1 MEKKKK
7 PQGDKTLN
15 PILDNPAAINHNNMD
30 KKVADVKKVD
40 GSVNNQVKNQNVHF
54 GSKQPSKFFKPFEKI
69 TEPIKKQYDKF
80 TDLIASGIVKLL
92 ESKPIEAIVKKS
104 GDNEHFMGNKSKDKT
119 GYLYTHLTALTSVI
133 LSGFYMKKTLENKN
147 LDEKKRRVLAIN
159 QGLVTGVSTATA
171 YTLDIWLDKRYGE
184 FTKKF
189 EKINKGESKLAH
201 YSSGLKMLKTAV
213 IFGTIYRFIAP
224 VFVTPIANHIG
235 NKIED
240 KEVLKAKAKAKAAQA
255 QNAQVAAA

>member
-1 MEKKKK
+1 MQVSNIA
-7 PQGDKTLN
+7 PQYY
-15 PILDNPAAINHNNMD
+15 
-30 KKVADVKKVD
+30 
-40 GSVNNQVKNQNVHF
+40 NQVKNQNVNF
-54 GSKQPSKFFKPFEKI
+54 GSENPSKFFKPLEKV
-69 TEPIKKQYDKF
+69 TNPIKNQYDKL

-92 ESKPIEAIVKKS
+92 ELKPIRGIVKKS
-104 GDNEHFMGNKSKDKT
+104 GKNEHLMGNKEKDKT

-159 QGLVTGVSTATA
+159 QGLVTAFSTVTA

-189 EKINKGESKLAH
+189 ESINKKEPKLEH
-201 YSSGLKMLKTAV
+201 YSSGLRMLKTAV

-224 VFVTPIANHIG
+224 VFVTPIANKIG
-235 NKIED
+235 NNIEE
-240 KEVLKAKAKAKAAQA
+240 KEALKAKAKAAQIA
-255 QNAQVAAA
+255 VA